1 MINKKIVIRCASGLH
16 ARPAANVMKAAK
28 KHACKV
34 QIMNREKTANA
45 KSLVEILGLG
55 ANCGDEVVLCCDGE
69 DEEAAAAEMKAIME
83 DNVSG

>member
-28 KHACKV
+28 KHASKV
-34 QIMNREKTANA
+34 QIINKEKTANA

-55 ANCGDEVVLCCDGE
+55 ANRGDEVVLICDGE
-69 DEEAAAAEMKAIME
+69 DEEAAAAELQAIME
-83 DNVSG
+83 DDCR